1 MTNTLYS
8 VLQSLFGTYQPI
20 VTDYTY
26 QTASNYVQHSISVS
40 PDWGYIATVIVFGL
54 VLISIFKFIGGLFSK

>member
-1 MTNTLYS
+1 MQTLYS
-8 VLQSLFGTYQPI
+8 ILQSFFGTYTPV

-26 QTASNYVQHSISVS
+26 QSQQGYIQHSITVS
-40 PDWGYIATVIVFGL
+40 PDWGYIACVVVFGI

>member
-1 MTNTLYS
+1 MTTLYS
-8 VLQSLFGTYQPI
+8 VLQTLFGTYQPI

-26 QTASNYVQHSISVS
+26 QSTQGYVQHSITVS

>member
-1 MTNTLYS
+1 MSTLYS
-8 VLQSLFGTYQPI
+8 VLQSFFGPYTPV

-26 QTASNYVQHSISVS
+26 QNAQGMTQHSITVS
-40 PDWGYIATVIVFGL
+40 PDWGFIACVIVFGL

>member
-1 MTNTLYS
+1 MANLYS
-8 VLQSLFGTYQPI
+8 VLQSFFGTYSPV

-26 QTASNYVQHSISVS
+26 QNAQGMTQHSINVS
-40 PDWGYIATVIVFGL
+40 PDWGYIACVIVFGL